1 MDSREKYCVLGGGPS
16 GLVAA
21 KTLLEHGIACEI
33 LEREDDVGGTWYYGR
48 PGSSVYASTHLISS
62 KRMTEFSDFP
72 MPKEYPPYPSH
83 EQALAYLR
91 DYARHFG
98 LYEHLRA
105 NTTVARIEPLVESTS
120 GIANSPPHSSPL
132 APSPCLPNGL
142 SNGAPLWRV
151 ATTDGSSRT
160 YRGVVIANG
169 HHWDPLWPEAAGEFT
184 GEQLHARDY
193 KTPGVLAGK
202 RVLVVGGGNS
212 GCDIA
217 VEAAQHARAAFLS
230 LRRGYHF
237 LPKFLLGTPID
248 SGGEWLSRWHVPH
261 AVQRWLT
268 GWLSYVALGPPERY
282 GLPRPDHRLFEA
294 HPIVNSQLL
303 YFVGHGKIH
312 VRPAIER
319 LAGDSVRFVDGR
331 EEPIDTIV
339 YATGYRVSFPFA
351 DRDLLLDETG
361 RPRLFLN
368 VFHPEYD
375 NLFVAGLVQPNS
387 GIWPII
393 ERQARLVAA
402 FISAQEKYP
411 AQAARFRQLKA
422 GGPNNLAAGR
432 RYLASPRHLLEVPY
446 FSYRRRLEK
455 LTRRLQGGPG

>member
-1 MDSREKYCVLGGGPS
+1 MEGRDKICVLGGGPS
-16 GLVAA
+16 GLVVA
-21 KTLLEHGIACEI
+21 KTLLERGLACEI

-98 LYEHLRA
+98 LYEHLRPK
-105 NTTVARIEPLVESTS
+105 TTVVRIAAAEDLRTP
-120 GIANSPPHSSPL
+120 
-132 APSPCLPNGL
+132 
-142 SNGAPLWRV
+142 SNGDSAPWRV
-151 ATTDGSSRT
+151 TTADGQERV
-160 YRGVVIANG
+160 YRGLVIANG
-169 HHWDPLWPEAAGEFT
+169 HHWDPLWPELPGEFT
-184 GEQLHARDY
+184 GQQIHAHHY
-193 KTPGVLAGK
+193 KTPDQIAGK

-217 VEAAQHARAAFLS
+217 VEAAQHAAVVFQS

-248 SGGEWLSRWHVPH
+248 SGGEWFNRWRVPH
-261 AVQRWLT
+261 TVQRWLT
-268 GWLSYVALGPPERY
+268 GWLSFVALGPPERY
-282 GLPRPDHRLFEA
+282 GLPKPDHRLFEA

-312 VRPAIER
+312 IRPAIER
-319 LAGDSVRFVDGR
+319 LAGDLVRFVNGR
-331 EEPIDTIV
+331 EEQVDTIV

-351 DRDLLLDETG
+351 DRDLLLDG
-361 RPRLFLN
+361 AGKPRLFLN
-368 VFHPEYD
+368 VFHPQYD

-393 ERQARLVAA
+393 EWQARLIAA
-402 FISAQEKYP
+402 YLAAQRKNP
-411 AQAARFRQLKA
+411 AQAAWFRKLRA
-422 GGPNNLAAGR
+422 TGPDDLTSGR
-432 RYLASPRHLLEVPY
+432 TYLRSPRHLLEVPY

-455 LTRRLQGGPG
+455 LVRRLQSQPG